1 MAMKTTMKILQE
13 ISMKRLALAFF
24 ALALMTA
31 CSSGPSKSAETE
43 KPKPPEPL
51 TGRVA
56 FQKCYVAAR
65 GWARDAQPF
74 RLESELTGD
83 SKGREGKSLAWRGG
97 FASALL
103 HVTRPYTWTNGE
115 VSFGVD
121 DIYSPTNSSTTAFD
135 IAFLK
140 VDSSQALETAQ
151 KHGGDK
157 LLEKNPDL
165 PILYS
170 LDWNRQSNEL
180 IWHVSYGTDRGSAK
194 LTIAVDASTG
204 DFLREEK

>member
-1 MAMKTTMKILQE
+1 MKK
-13 ISMKRLALAFF
+13 LALAFF

-43 KPKPPEPL
+43 KPKPAEPL

-74 RLESELTGD
+74 RLESELIGD

-97 FASALL
+97 FASALQ
-103 HVTRPYTWTNGE
+103 HATRPYTWANGE
-115 VSFGVD
+115 VSFGVED
-121 DIYSPTNSSTTAFD
+121 SYSPTNSSTFAFD

-140 VDSSQALETAQ
+140 IDSNQALETAQ

-157 LLEKNPDL
+157 LLEKTPDL
-165 PILYS
+165 PILYT

-180 IWHVSYGTDRGSAK
+180 VWHISYGPDRGSAK
-194 LTIAVDASTG
+194 LTVAVNASTG